1 MTENNMNNAQ
11 QLKAMLGDESAAS
24 LSDILGVIENLPR
37 SDDGVEPFKDAMP
50 VDMFY
55 RYFSG
60 RGKCWGISEHYF
72 WALNNKVSEC
82 DFKDYFKCIEAL
94 PDIEIAA
101 IVIRLMVWGMGKE
114 DCQEM
119 LAAFSRQLPP
129 FLSEGKWNGGKSAFL
144 ALRGAIDCVDWR
156 QEGPTSVVLSIVRNR
171 MGLERTVLAVAAIAL
186 VVRALSGNLNEE
198 EGWRGTTR
206 HSREIQLLDLYK
218 TLKAENEDCLK
229 KVSFSMIAPM
239 LFGLDVERD
248 WNTTEPYRK
257 AGLSAKGGLFSY
269 AEAIIVACA
278 SGIVLTRDECIKVST
293 LALYCAD
300 RSHMWRLIVFRPVA
314 LFMADLIAGFDDSKA
329 VWQEIR
335 SNTRHLIYRGL
346 HEYPTGATVSFSD
359 RVEIF
364 VGAAFALVCDYCDK
378 GRKRDAM
385 EVWAV
390 AWSECVTALYALTLM
405 RGFVPLIQYFFV
417 KAGMCFTNET
427 EIVPSGLKLL
437 EQLPLVEVTPDQRV
451 DCAELCVNAL
461 KGNLDDVARSRIKE
475 KDPELW
481 KLLNADDQLEPLSVV
496 QKIY

>member
-24 LSDILGVIENLPR
+24 LSDILGVIENLPHC
-37 SDDGVEPFKDAMP
+37 DDGVEPFKDAMP

-72 WALNNKVSEC
+72 FALNNKVSEC

-94 PDIEIAA
+94 QDIEIAA

-156 QEGPTSVVLSIVRNR
+156 QEGQTNVVLSIVRNR
-171 MGLERTVLAVAAIAL
+171 NGLERTVLAVAAIAL
-186 VVRALSGNLNEE
+186 VVRALGGNLDEE
-198 EGWRGTTR
+198 EGWRVTPR

-218 TLKAENEDCLK
+218 TLKEENEKCLESA
-229 KVSFSMIAPM
+229 SFSMIASM

-248 WNTTEPYRK
+248 WNATEPCRK
-257 AGLSAKGGLFSY
+257 AGLPARGGLFSY

-278 SGIVLTRDECIKVST
+278 SGIVLSRDECVKVCT

-300 RSHMWRLIVFRPVA
+300 RSHMWRLKIFRPVA
-314 LFMADLIAGFDDSKA
+314 LFMADLIARFDDSKA

-335 SNTRHLIYRGL
+335 SSTRHLIYRGL

-364 VGAAFALVCDYCDK
+364 VGAAFALVCDHCNKD
-378 GRKRDAM
+378 RKSDAM
-385 EVWAV
+385 EVWAL

-405 RGFVPLIQYFFV
+405 KGFVPLIQYFFV
-417 KAGMCFTNET
+417 KAGLCFTKET
-427 EIVPSGLKLL
+427 EMVPSGLELL
-437 EQLPLVEVTPDQRV
+437 KQLPLVEVSPDQRV
-451 DCAELCVNAL
+451 DCADLCVKAL

-481 KLLNADDQLEPLSVV
+481 KLLNADVHLAPLSEAP
-496 QKIY
+496 KIC